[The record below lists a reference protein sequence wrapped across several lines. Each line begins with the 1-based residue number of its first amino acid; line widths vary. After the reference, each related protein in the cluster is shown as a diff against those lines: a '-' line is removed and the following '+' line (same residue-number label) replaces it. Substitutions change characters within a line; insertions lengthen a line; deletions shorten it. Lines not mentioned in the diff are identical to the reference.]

1 MKTWMPMETAPK
13 DRRILVLRVVNPMSP
28 THLAAV
34 AKWNAQT
41 HHSNPKPYWEIEGSG
56 AYVKEM
62 RDNPPLGWMPLPGAE
77 PTSPFEQQ
85 AQIFLALHAACD
97 LLRQLPTTPDYFC
110 AKEVSALRNALDML
124 AEVHL

>member
-13 DRRILVLRVVNPMSP
+13 DRRILVMRVVNPV
-28 THLAAV
+28 TERCEAAV
-34 AKWNAQT
+34 ARWETQ
-41 HHSNPKPYWEIEGSG
+41 SNHTKPNPYWDVEGGG
-56 AYVKEM
+56 ASVREL
-62 RDNPPLGWMPLPGAE
+62 RERPPLGWMPLPSAE

-124 AEVHL
+124 AEIHL